1 MPSAFRPT
9 RILTGMR
16 AARKRKNRSAYRT
29 PASFLGGNPSYRIWG
44 SVNMEELYI
53 SISQTR
59 SQPEFFI
66 SAGRGRQSQDTHRVS
81 PLFQIPS
88 AAGSFISGGR
98 KQGEPESRYGKTYN
112 RKHKTIRKMNRSK
125 KNGRT
130 IGAMALIASMIPVVL
145 TAQARETGVDKTTWL
160 YAVKGT
166 DSLYMDRYVA
176 EASRE
181 TNAPC
186 LIFAFGGGFVGG
198 ERDNPAYVPY
208 FEYFAR
214 KGYAVVSIDYRL
226 GLRETAGSRPDPAA
240 TPEALA
246 ERFFAAVDMAVEDL
260 YDATSFIVGQARA
273 WGLDPSAVVASGSSA
288 GAITV
293 LQGEYERCTGSALSR
308 RLPGKASAMQ
318 ASSPSQEPFWRKA
331 PPVRSGGKSPPRSSY
346 FTAMRT
352 VTFLT
357 TASHGGAAL
366 YGSFYLSRQ
375 FRRMNTPFYFYS
387 VSGAAHEMAVR
398 PMDRN
403 RAEIEIFL
411 DRLVLGREPLM
422 IETQVEPGSELRP
435 HGKRSRF
442 RTSSGPT
449 REHRPNPLR
458 LRTKN
463 GGFASAARIV

>member
-1 MPSAFRPT
+1 
-9 RILTGMR
+9 
-16 AARKRKNRSAYRT
+16 
-29 PASFLGGNPSYRIWG
+29 
-44 SVNMEELYI
+44 
-53 SISQTR
+53 
-59 SQPEFFI
+59 
-66 SAGRGRQSQDTHRVS
+66 
-81 PLFQIPS
+81 
-88 AAGSFISGGR
+88 
-98 KQGEPESRYGKTYN
+98 
-112 RKHKTIRKMNRSK
+112 MNRSK

-226 GLRETAGSRPDPAA
+226 GLRETAGSRPDLAD

-293 LQGEYERCTGSALSR
+293 LQGLGAEPPPAR
-308 RLPGKASAMQ
+308 RLPLC
-318 ASSPSQEPFWRKA
+318 R
-331 PPVRSGGKSPPRSSY
+331 
-346 FTAMRT
+346 
-352 VTFLT
+352 
-357 TASHGGAAL
+357 H
-366 YGSFYLSRQ
+366 
-375 FRRMNTPFYFYS
+375 
-387 VSGAAHEMAVR
+387 H
-398 PMDRN
+398 
-403 RAEIEIFL
+403 
-411 DRLVLGREPLM
+411 RLR
-422 IETQVEPGSELRP
+422 
-435 HGKRSRF
+435 RSRF
-442 RTSSGPT
+442 GEKLLRSGLAGKA
-449 REHRPNPLR
+449 RPDPAISRRCGL
-458 LRTKN
+458 
-463 GGFASAARIV
+463 

>member
-1 MPSAFRPT
+1 
-9 RILTGMR
+9 
-16 AARKRKNRSAYRT
+16 
-29 PASFLGGNPSYRIWG
+29 
-44 SVNMEELYI
+44 
-53 SISQTR
+53 
-59 SQPEFFI
+59 
-66 SAGRGRQSQDTHRVS
+66 
-81 PLFQIPS
+81 
-88 AAGSFISGGR
+88 
-98 KQGEPESRYGKTYN
+98 
-112 RKHKTIRKMNRSK
+112 MNRSK

-226 GLRETAGSRPDPAA
+226 GLRETAGSRPDPAD

-308 RLPGKASAMQ
+308 RLPEGFRYAGIIAFAGAVLEK
-318 ASSPSQEPFWRKA
+318 SSSGPVWREKPA
-331 PPVRSGGKSPPRSSY
+331 PIQLFHGDADCNVPYDSIG
-346 FTAMRT
+346 T
-352 VTFLT
+352 
-357 TASHGGAAL
+357 GGAAL
-366 YGSFYLSRQ
+366 YGSLYLSRQ

-398 PMDRN
+398 PMERN

-411 DRLVLGREPLM
+411 DRLDDRDASRADRNSGHTEKDHAFGLHPSQLGSIGRIRSVSGRKTADSRPRTDCIDVRPAWSATKTYRDRSSLK
-422 IETQVEPGSELRP
+422 TGNRLRP
-435 HGKRSRF
+435 CRRQPG
-442 RTSSGPT
+442 RTTPGI
-449 REHRPNPLR
+449 
-458 LRTKN
+458 
-463 GGFASAARIV
+463 GDC

>member
-1 MPSAFRPT
+1 
-9 RILTGMR
+9 
-16 AARKRKNRSAYRT
+16 
-29 PASFLGGNPSYRIWG
+29 
-44 SVNMEELYI
+44 
-53 SISQTR
+53 
-59 SQPEFFI
+59 
-66 SAGRGRQSQDTHRVS
+66 
-81 PLFQIPS
+81 
-88 AAGSFISGGR
+88 
-98 KQGEPESRYGKTYN
+98 
-112 RKHKTIRKMNRSK
+112 
-125 KNGRT
+125 
-130 IGAMALIASMIPVVL
+130 MALIASMIPVVL

-308 RLPGKASAMQ
+308 RLPEGFRYAGIIAFAGAVLEK
-318 ASSPSQEPFWRKA
+318 SSSGPVWREKPA
-331 PPVRSGGKSPPRSSY
+331 PIQLFHGDADCNVPYDSIG
-346 FTAMRT
+346 T
-352 VTFLT
+352 
-357 TASHGGAAL
+357 GGAAL

-375 FRRMNTPFYFYS
+375 FRRMNTSFYFYS
-387 VSGAAHEMAVR
+387 VSGAAHEMAVK
-398 PMDRN
+398 PMERN

-422 IETQVEPGSELRP
+422 IETQVEPDRNSGHTEKDHAFGLHPSQLGSIGRIRSVSGRKTADSRPP
-435 HGKRSRF
+435 HGLYRRASRME
-442 RTSSGPT
+442 RNENVSGPQFAQN
-449 REHRPNPLR
+449 RESAPLLSPAARPNNSRYRRPL
-458 LRTKN
+458 KN
-463 GGFASAARIV
+463 VVYADRCGTVRR

>member
-1 MPSAFRPT
+1 
-9 RILTGMR
+9 
-16 AARKRKNRSAYRT
+16 
-29 PASFLGGNPSYRIWG
+29 
-44 SVNMEELYI
+44 
-53 SISQTR
+53 
-59 SQPEFFI
+59 
-66 SAGRGRQSQDTHRVS
+66 
-81 PLFQIPS
+81 
-88 AAGSFISGGR
+88 
-98 KQGEPESRYGKTYN
+98 
-112 RKHKTIRKMNRSK
+112 
-125 KNGRT
+125 
-130 IGAMALIASMIPVVL
+130 MALIASMIPVVL

-226 GLRETAGSRPDPAA
+226 GLRETAGSRPDPAD

-308 RLPGKASAMQ
+308 RLPEGFRYASIIAF
-318 ASSPSQEPFWRKA
+318 AGAVLE
-331 PPVRSGGKSPPRSSY
+331 KS
-346 FTAMRT
+346 
-352 VTFLT
+352 
-357 TASHGGAAL
+357 
-366 YGSFYLSRQ
+366 
-375 FRRMNTPFYFYS
+375 
-387 VSGAAHEMAVR
+387 
-398 PMDRN
+398 
-403 RAEIEIFL
+403 
-411 DRLVLGREPLM
+411 
-422 IETQVEPGSELRP
+422 
-435 HGKRSRF
+435 
-442 RTSSGPT
+442 SSGPVW
-449 REHRPNPLR
+449 REKPAPIQLFHGDADCNVPYRWR
-458 LRTKN
+458 AWTQ
-463 GGFASAARIV
+463 GVDDED

>member
-1 MPSAFRPT
+1 
-9 RILTGMR
+9 
-16 AARKRKNRSAYRT
+16 
-29 PASFLGGNPSYRIWG
+29 
-44 SVNMEELYI
+44 
-53 SISQTR
+53 
-59 SQPEFFI
+59 
-66 SAGRGRQSQDTHRVS
+66 
-81 PLFQIPS
+81 
-88 AAGSFISGGR
+88 
-98 KQGEPESRYGKTYN
+98 
-112 RKHKTIRKMNRSK
+112 MNRSK

-226 GLRETAGSRPDPAA
+226 GLRETAGSRSDPTA

-308 RLPGKASAMQ
+308 RLPEGFRYAGIIAFAGAVLEKG
-318 ASSPSQEPFWRKA
+318 PSGPVWREKPA
-331 PPVRSGGKSPPRSSY
+331 PIQL
-346 FTAMRT
+346 F
-352 VTFLT
+352 
-357 TASHGGAAL
+357 HGDADCNVPYDSIGTGSAAL

-375 FRRMNTPFYFYS
+375 FRRMNTSFYFYS

-403 RAEIEIFL
+403 RAEIGIFL

-422 IETQVEPGSELRP
+422 IETQVERIGTPATRKKITLSDFIRAN
-435 HGKRSRF
+435 
-442 RTSSGPT
+442 SG
-449 REHRPNPLR
+449 
-458 LRTKN
+458 
-463 GGFASAARIV
+463 A

>member
-1 MPSAFRPT
+1 
-9 RILTGMR
+9 
-16 AARKRKNRSAYRT
+16 
-29 PASFLGGNPSYRIWG
+29 
-44 SVNMEELYI
+44 
-53 SISQTR
+53 
-59 SQPEFFI
+59 
-66 SAGRGRQSQDTHRVS
+66 
-81 PLFQIPS
+81 
-88 AAGSFISGGR
+88 
-98 KQGEPESRYGKTYN
+98 
-112 RKHKTIRKMNRSK
+112 
-125 KNGRT
+125 
-130 IGAMALIASMIPVVL
+130 MALIASMIPVVL

-214 KGYAVVSIDYRL
+214 KGYAVISIDYRL
-226 GLRETAGSRPDPAA
+226 GLRETAGSRPDPAD

-308 RLPGKASAMQ
+308 RLPEGFRYAGIIAFAGAVLEKG
-318 ASSPSQEPFWRKA
+318 PSGPVWREKPA
-331 PPVRSGGKSPPRSSY
+331 PIQLFHGDADCNVPYDSIG
-346 FTAMRT
+346 T
-352 VTFLT
+352 
-357 TASHGGAAL
+357 GGAAL

-422 IETQVEPGSELRP
+422 IETQVERIGTPATRKKITLSDFIRANSGTWAESAPSPDEKRRIRVRRTDCIDVRPAWSATKTYRDRSSLKTGNRLRP
-435 HGKRSRF
+435 CRRQPG
-442 RTSSGPT
+442 RTTPGIGD
-449 REHRPNPLR
+449 R
-458 LRTKN
+458 
-463 GGFASAARIV
+463 

>member
-16 AARKRKNRSAYRT
+16 AARKRRNRSAYRA

-66 SAGRGRQSQDTHRVS
+66 SAGRGRQSQDTHRVR

-88 AAGSFISGGR
+88 AEGCFISGGR

-226 GLRETAGSRPDPAA
+226 GLRETAGSRPDPAD

-308 RLPGKASAMQ
+308 RSLRQYRHGRHGPLRIALSEQAIPPDEHAVLFLFGQRRGSRDGRTADGPEPCRNRHFSRPAGARTGAIDDRDASRADRNSGHTEKDH
-318 ASSPSQEPFWRKA
+318 AFGLHPSQ
-331 PPVRSGGKSPPRSSY
+331 
-346 FTAMRT
+346 
-352 VTFLT
+352 L
-357 TASHGGAAL
+357 
-366 YGSFYLSRQ
+366 GSIGRI
-375 FRRMNTPFYFYS
+375 RS
-387 VSGAAHEMAVR
+387 VSGRKTADSRPRTDCIDVR
-398 PMDRN
+398 PAWSATKTYRDRSSLKTGN
-403 RAEIEIFL
+403 R
-411 DRLVLGREPLM
+411 
-422 IETQVEPGSELRP
+422 LRP
-435 HGKRSRF
+435 CRRQPG
-442 RTSSGPT
+442 RTTPGI
-449 REHRPNPLR
+449 
-458 LRTKN
+458 
-463 GGFASAARIV
+463 GDC

>member
-1 MPSAFRPT
+1 MGLGKHGGIIYFNIPNAVATGVFHIRRPRT
-9 RILTGMR
+9 AITGHASGQTLIPNSLGR
-16 AARKRKNRSAYRT
+16 RK
-29 PASFLGGNPSYRIWG
+29 LHI
-44 SVNMEELYI
+44 
-53 SISQTR
+53 
-59 SQPEFFI
+59 
-66 SAGRGRQSQDTHRVS
+66 GRQETR
-81 PLFQIPS
+81 
-88 AAGSFISGGR
+88 R
-98 KQGEPESRYGKTYN
+98 TREPVRKTYN

-214 KGYAVVSIDYRL
+214 KGYAVISIDYRL
-226 GLRETAGSRPDPAA
+226 GLRETAGSRPDPAD

-308 RLPGKASAMQ
+308 RLPEGFRYAGIIAFAGAVLEK
-318 ASSPSQEPFWRKA
+318 SSSGPVWREKPA
-331 PPVRSGGKSPPRSSY
+331 PIQLFHGDADCNVPYDSIG
-346 FTAMRT
+346 T
-352 VTFLT
+352 
-357 TASHGGAAL
+357 GGAAL

-387 VSGAAHEMAVR
+387 VSSAAHEMAVR

-403 RAEIEIFL
+403 RAEIGIFL
-411 DRLVLGREPLM
+411 DRLVLGREALM
-422 IETQVEPGSELRP
+422 IETQVERIGTPATRKKITLSDFIRAN
-435 HGKRSRF
+435 
-442 RTSSGPT
+442 SGT
-449 REHRPNPLR
+449 
-458 LRTKN
+458 
-463 GGFASAARIV
+463 

>member
-1 MPSAFRPT
+1 
-9 RILTGMR
+9 
-16 AARKRKNRSAYRT
+16 
-29 PASFLGGNPSYRIWG
+29 
-44 SVNMEELYI
+44 
-53 SISQTR
+53 
-59 SQPEFFI
+59 
-66 SAGRGRQSQDTHRVS
+66 
-81 PLFQIPS
+81 
-88 AAGSFISGGR
+88 
-98 KQGEPESRYGKTYN
+98 
-112 RKHKTIRKMNRSK
+112 
-125 KNGRT
+125 
-130 IGAMALIASMIPVVL
+130 MALIASMIPVVL

-198 ERDNPAYVPY
+198 ERDNPADVPY

-226 GLRETAGSRPDPAA
+226 GLRETAGSRPDPAD

-260 YDATSFIVGQARA
+260 YDATSFIVGQART

-308 RLPGKASAMQ
+308 RLPEGFRYAGIIAFAGAVLEK
-318 ASSPSQEPFWRKA
+318 SSSGPVWREKPA
-331 PPVRSGGKSPPRSSY
+331 PIQLFHGDADCNVPYDSIG
-346 FTAMRT
+346 T
-352 VTFLT
+352 
-357 TASHGGAAL
+357 GGAAL
-366 YGSFYLSRQ
+366 YGSLYLSRQ

-387 VSGAAHEMAVR
+387 VSGAAHEMAVE
-398 PMDRN
+398 PMERN

-422 IETQVEPGSELRP
+422 IETQVERNSGHTEKDHAFGLHPSQLGSIGRIRSVSGRKTADSRPRTDCIDVRPAWSATKTYRDRSSLKTGNRLRP
-435 HGKRSRF
+435 CRRQPGQ
-442 RTSSGPT
+442 TTPGI
-449 REHRPNPLR
+449 
-458 LRTKN
+458 
-463 GGFASAARIV
+463 GDC

>member
-1 MPSAFRPT
+1 
-9 RILTGMR
+9 
-16 AARKRKNRSAYRT
+16 
-29 PASFLGGNPSYRIWG
+29 
-44 SVNMEELYI
+44 
-53 SISQTR
+53 
-59 SQPEFFI
+59 
-66 SAGRGRQSQDTHRVS
+66 
-81 PLFQIPS
+81 
-88 AAGSFISGGR
+88 
-98 KQGEPESRYGKTYN
+98 
-112 RKHKTIRKMNRSK
+112 MNRSK

-226 GLRETAGSRPDPAA
+226 GLRETAGSRPDPAD

-293 LQGEYERCTGSALSR
+293 LQGEYERCTGLGAEPPPAR
-308 RLPGKASAMQ
+308 RLPLC
-318 ASSPSQEPFWRKA
+318 R
-331 PPVRSGGKSPPRSSY
+331 
-346 FTAMRT
+346 
-352 VTFLT
+352 
-357 TASHGGAAL
+357 H
-366 YGSFYLSRQ
+366 
-375 FRRMNTPFYFYS
+375 
-387 VSGAAHEMAVR
+387 H
-398 PMDRN
+398 
-403 RAEIEIFL
+403 
-411 DRLVLGREPLM
+411 RLR
-422 IETQVEPGSELRP
+422 
-435 HGKRSRF
+435 RSRF
-442 RTSSGPT
+442 GEKLLRSGLAGKT
-449 REHRPNPLR
+449 RPDPAISRRCGL
-458 LRTKN
+458 
-463 GGFASAARIV
+463 